1 MAGTDKIVKNM
12 KEVVKEQ
19 LLAIDSVEKLQML
32 VGANI
37 DGSVQTFGY
46 AFTTMSMFNTI
57 SFEKEKDGDTT
68 LCAVYK
74 VENYV
79 VAAEYVSVAGIES
92 VSSKINDFLP
102 EEMVD
107 IDIKTK
113 TGLLVKLSISY
124 VNTAIKE
131 VHTVLNT
138 VKDAL
143 TDSLKEEKKN
153 RQKSTDI
160 KRA

>member
-1 MAGTDKIVKNM
+1 MNGTDKIVKSM
-12 KEVVKEQ
+12 KEIVKEQ
-19 LLAIDSVEKLQML
+19 LLSIDSVEKLQML
-32 VGANI
+32 VGSNI

-46 AFTTMSMFNTI
+46 AFTTMSLFNSI
-57 SFEKEKDGDTT
+57 SFEEEKDGDTT
-68 LCAVYK
+68 LCAVYR

-79 VAAEYVSVAGIES
+79 VAAEYISVAEIAS

-124 VNTAIKE
+124 VHTIIKE
-131 VHTVLNT
+131 VHTVLNA

-160 KRA
+160 KKA